1 MITFL
6 LVAQTGEAF
15 AVSSMACFG
24 SERGM
29 IVSDMPASG
38 VMGHQVSE
46 YSVGHA
52 NGHSQD
58 AEPVNDDETE
68 QMTQSMQMMDHDC
81 CQQDCCQQDCDCP
94 IGMLSL
100 AVLIDLNIQAATHQS
115 DDQLVDRDSSLVFT
129 FIPGQQ
135 RPPKYL
141 SSFIG

>member
-6 LVAQTGEAF
+6 LVAQAGETF

-29 IVSDMPASG
+29 IVSDMSAS
-38 VMGHQVSE
+38 VIMGHQLSE
-46 YSVGHA
+46 YSVGPA

-58 AEPVNDDETE
+58 AERVTDDDTE
-68 QMTQSMQMMDHDC
+68 QMTQSMQMMNH
-81 CQQDCCQQDCDCP
+81 DCCQQDCDCP

-100 AVLIDLNIQAATHQS
+100 AVLIDLNIQAANHQS
-115 DDQLVDRDSSLVFT
+115 DDQLVDRDSRLVFT